1 MVSVDVEDANAVTF
15 DSYGKMDKENDNK
28 NYEWKTKYGQKN
40 EEHVSQKSCIII
52 LFEI

>member
-28 NYEWKTKYGQKN
+28 NYECMENKIWTKKRGTCYK
-40 EEHVSQKSCIII
+40 I
-52 LFEI
+52 